1 LGITSDLYHAPIR
14 STSIKAAIMHPHPNR
29 PEPVGF
35 TTSDAP
41 HNAVFSSRLFRY
53 WLYFQISWVTLAVL
67 WLSTSHH
74 LPALTGYSG
83 ETPAWVSGLLSAM
96 LVGMA
101 AQLVDGALGMA
112 YGVTATT
119 FLIAN
124 GASPAAAS
132 ASVHIAEVFTTGA
145 SGWSHY
151 SLGNVNKKLFW
162 RLLVPG
168 LIGVTA
174 GALLLSHI
182 DGAMIKP
189 YISAYLL
196 GMGGWILYRAFVL
209 YRRKKAIVSAKN
221 PPVAVL
227 AITGGFLDAVG
238 GGGWGPVVTTNLIGT
253 GQDPRTTIGTVNSA
267 EFFLSVAGAGV
278 FTLFVGITDWYLI
291 AGLVLGGLGA
301 APLAAQVTSRLS
313 ARSLLLLV
321 GVLISLV
328 SAFNLYKALL

>member
-1 LGITSDLYHAPIR
+1 
-14 STSIKAAIMHPHPNR
+14 MHPHPDR
-29 PEPVGF
+29 PEPIG
-35 TTSDAP
+35 
-41 HNAVFSSRLFRY
+41 FSSADKTPGPGSPFLRY
-53 WLYFQISWVTLAVL
+53 WLYAQIGWVSVAIF
-67 WLSTSHH
+67 WLSLGHAVPG
-74 LPALTGYSG
+74 LVGYDG
-83 ETPAWVSGLLSAM
+83 TTPAWVSGLLTAM
-96 LVGMA
+96 LVGLA

-112 YGVTATT
+112 YGITATT
-119 FLIAN
+119 FLLAN

-151 SLGNVNKKLFW
+151 TLGNVNKRLFW

-182 DGAMIKP
+182 DGAAIKP
-189 YISAYLL
+189 WISAYLL
-196 GMGGWILYRAFVL
+196 GMGGWILYRAYRL
-209 YRRKKAIVSAKN
+209 YRHKRAMVAAEH
-221 PPVAVL
+221 PPVATL

-253 GQDPRTTIGTVNSA
+253 GQDPRTTIGTVNTA
-267 EFFLSVAGAGV
+267 EFFLSIAGAGV

-291 AGLVLGGLGA
+291 AGLVLGGMGA
-301 APLAAQVTSRLS
+301 APLAAHLTSRLS
-313 ARSLLLLV
+313 ARTLLLMV

-328 SAFNLYKALL
+328 SSFNLYKALL

>member
-1 LGITSDLYHAPIR
+1 
-14 STSIKAAIMHPHPNR
+14 MHPHPNR
-29 PEPVGF
+29 PDPVSF
-35 TTSDAP
+35 SKNEAP
-41 HNAVFSSRLFRY
+41 HSAVFRSRFFRY
-53 WLYFQISWVTLAVL
+53 WLYFQVGWVTLAVL

-74 LPALTGYSG
+74 LSASTGYSG

-174 GALLLSHI
+174 GA
-182 DGAMIKP
+182 
-189 YISAYLL
+189 
-196 GMGGWILYRAFVL
+196 
-209 YRRKKAIVSAKN
+209 
-221 PPVAVL
+221 
-227 AITGGFLDAVG
+227 
-238 GGGWGPVVTTNLIGT
+238 
-253 GQDPRTTIGTVNSA
+253 
-267 EFFLSVAGAGV
+267 GV
-278 FTLFVGITDWYLI
+278 FTLFVGVTDWYLI

-301 APLAAQVTSRLS
+301 APLAAQETSRLS

-328 SAFNLYKALL
+328 STFNLYKALLSA